1 MKILKS
7 WLNDWID
14 LEAISTDDISE
25 ALESL
30 GFEIES
36 RTDKTPN
43 YKNITVGKVLEIYEH
58 PNADKVRVTKVDVGS
73 KTYEIVCGAWNFD
86 VGAVVPVALPK
97 SEIKDGFKIDKRDI
111 RGVESNGMIC
121 SASELDLWDDH
132 AGILKLS
139 DETKLGSD
147 FSKIYNS
154 TDTLWE
160 IGVTPNRGDC
170 MSHLGIARELS
181 NYFNL
186 TLKENSQSL
195 KSNIE
200 SVIKVN
206 SGKIKACN
214 SYQSIEIENFT
225 LSDSNLNIRYRLSS
239 IGVRVI
245 NNVVDYTN
253 YVLHDIGQPLHAFD
267 RDKLFGT
274 ISVRFAKDN
283 ENLRT
288 LDEQER
294 KLTSEDLIITD
305 NDKPIALAGVMG
317 GYDTEVT
324 DTTTNLLIESAYFD
338 KVSIMKTSRRL
349 NLISDASIRFER
361 GIDFNLQK
369 QGLQRFVNLFE
380 NDQEINYSS
389 IIDSSKNGISYD
401 SISFDKN
408 EIEQILGV
416 KLDDNFI
423 RNTLIKL
430 QIESEVSDKKIKFES
445 PSWRYDLE
453 RPIDLIEELAKHYG
467 FNNFESTLPIGNN
480 LNSTGDYW
488 DKRIYLSE
496 KLSSTNF
503 YEIQTLSFTD
513 SLSNELFTPE
523 KKSVSVINPIDQ
535 TQENL
540 RTNLLTSLINTY
552 KFNLESNGKSH
563 RYYEINNVYDDSK
576 HKKFKMIPNQEYSLG
591 LLIPENETVEDRKGK
606 TKTNTINTLANVIKS
621 LFPSSEL
628 EHLTRPGFHKNY
640 SYLIKL
646 DNKILG
652 FMGKLSYKIQSELEL
667 HDSLYIAQINTE
679 NFNFD
684 QLKAFTYKPL
694 SAYPFIKFDLSF
706 SVPNDFQASDLINC
720 IESILSDN
728 ENNISIFDNF
738 TNEKTRNLG
747 IRIVTRS
754 YEKTYTETE
763 STEILE
769 MIVKEAE
776 SKFKIKLNKKDE
788 NAT

>member
-7 WLNDWID
+7 WLSDWID
-14 LEAISTDDISE
+14 IEAISSDEISE

-58 PNADKVRVTKVDVGS
+58 PNAEKVRVTKVDVGS

-139 DETKLGSD
+139 DEIKLGSD

-186 TLKENSQSL
+186 TLKENSQAL

-274 ISVRFAKDN
+274 ISVRFAKDK
-283 ENLRT
+283 ENLKT

-416 KLDDNFI
+416 ELDDNFI

-430 QIESEVSDKKIKFES
+430 QIVSEVSDEQIKFKS

-591 LLIPENETVEDRKGK
+591 LLIPENETVEDRKRK
-606 TKTNTINTLANVIKS
+606 TKTNNINTLANVIKN
-621 LFPSSEL
+621 LFPFSEL

-684 QLKAFTYKPL
+684 QLKVLTYKPL

-720 IESILSDN
+720 IESILSGN

>member
-186 TLKENSQSL
+186 TLKENSQTL

-200 SVIKVN
+200 NVIKVN

-274 ISVRFAKDN
+274 ISVRFAKHN
-283 ENLRT
+283 ENLKT
-288 LDEQER
+288 LDEQVR

-369 QGLQRFVNLFE
+369 QGLQRLVNLFE

-416 KLDDNFI
+416 ELDDNFI
-423 RNTLIKL
+423 KNTLIKL
-430 QIESEVSDKKIKFES
+430 QIESEISDKKIKFKS

-552 KFNLESNGKSH
+552 KFNFESNGKTH

-606 TKTNTINTLANVIKS
+606 TKTNNINTLANVIKN

-628 EHLTRPGFHKNY
+628 KHLTRPGFHKNY

-684 QLKAFTYKPL
+684 QLKAFAYKPL

-720 IESILSDN
+720 IESTLSDN

>member
-186 TLKENSQSL
+186 TLKENSQTL

-200 SVIKVN
+200 NVIKVN

-283 ENLRT
+283 ENLKT
-288 LDEQER
+288 LDEQVR

-389 IIDSSKNGISYD
+389 IIDSSKNGISYN

-416 KLDDNFI
+416 ELDNNFI
-423 RNTLIKL
+423 KNTLIKL
-430 QIESEVSDKKIKFES
+430 QIESEISDKKIKFKS

-480 LNSTGDYW
+480 LNSKGDYW

-523 KKSVSVINPIDQ
+523 KKSVIVINPIDQ

-563 RYYEINNVYDDSK
+563 RYYEINNIYDDSK
-576 HKKFKMIPNQEYSLG
+576 HKKFKIIPNQEYSLG

-606 TKTNTINTLANVIKS
+606 TKSNNINTLANAIKN

-720 IESILSDN
+720 IESILDEN

>member
-14 LEAISTDDISE
+14 IETISTDDISE

-73 KTYEIVCGAWNFD
+73 KIYEIVCGAWNFD

-186 TLKENSQSL
+186 TLKENSQTL

-200 SVIKVN
+200 NVIKVN

-283 ENLRT
+283 ENLKT
-288 LDEQER
+288 LDEQVR

-416 KLDDNFI
+416 ELDDNFI
-423 RNTLIKL
+423 KNTLTKL
-430 QIESEVSDKKIKFES
+430 RIESEISDRKIKFKS

-552 KFNLESNGKSH
+552 KFNFESNGKSH
-563 RYYEINNVYDDSK
+563 RYYEINNIYDDSK
-576 HKKFKMIPNQEYSLG
+576 HKKFKIIPNQEYSLG
-591 LLIPENETVEDRKGK
+591 ILMPENETVEDRKGK
-606 TKTNTINTLANVIKS
+606 TKSNNINTLANAIKN

-628 EHLTRPGFHKNY
+628 EHLTRPGFHKNL
-640 SYLIKL
+640 SLIH
-646 DNKILG
+646 I
-652 FMGKLSYKIQSELEL
+652 
-667 HDSLYIAQINTE
+667 
-679 NFNFD
+679 
-684 QLKAFTYKPL
+684 
-694 SAYPFIKFDLSF
+694 
-706 SVPNDFQASDLINC
+706 
-720 IESILSDN
+720 
-728 ENNISIFDNF
+728 
-738 TNEKTRNLG
+738 
-747 IRIVTRS
+747 
-754 YEKTYTETE
+754 
-763 STEILE
+763 
-769 MIVKEAE
+769 
-776 SKFKIKLNKKDE
+776 
-788 NAT
+788 

>member
-14 LEAISTDDISE
+14 IETISTDDISE

-186 TLKENSQSL
+186 TLKENSQTL

-200 SVIKVN
+200 NVIKVN

-283 ENLRT
+283 ENLKT
-288 LDEQER
+288 LDEQVR

-416 KLDDNFI
+416 ELDDNFI
-423 RNTLIKL
+423 KNTLIKL
-430 QIESEVSDKKIKFES
+430 QIESEISDKKIKFKS

-488 DKRIYLSE
+488 DKRTYLSE

-552 KFNLESNGKSH
+552 KFNFESNGKSH
-563 RYYEINNVYDDSK
+563 RYYEINNIYDDSK
-576 HKKFKMIPNQEYSLG
+576 HKKFKIIPNQEYSLG
-591 LLIPENETVEDRKGK
+591 LLMPENETVEDRKGK
-606 TKTNTINTLANVIKS
+606 TKSNNINTLANAIKN

-684 QLKAFTYKPL
+684 QLKAFSYKPL

-720 IESILSDN
+720 IESILDEN

-754 YEKTYTETE
+754 YEKTFTETE

>member
-14 LEAISTDDISE
+14 IETISTDDISE

-283 ENLRT
+283 ENLKT

-552 KFNLESNGKSH
+552 KFNLESNGKTH

-606 TKTNTINTLANVIKS
+606 TKTNNINTLANVIKN

-684 QLKAFTYKPL
+684 QLKAFAYKPL

>member
-186 TLKENSQSL
+186 TLKENSQAL

-274 ISVRFAKDN
+274 ISVRFAKDK
-283 ENLRT
+283 ENLKT

-416 KLDDNFI
+416 DLDDNFI

-430 QIESEVSDKKIKFES
+430 QIESEVSDKKIKFKS

-467 FNNFESTLPIGNN
+467 FNNFESTLPVGNN

-488 DKRIYLSE
+488 DKRLYLSE

-606 TKTNTINTLANVIKS
+606 TKTNNINTLANAIKN

>member
-14 LEAISTDDISE
+14 IEAISTDDISE

-36 RTDKTPN
+36 RIDKTPN

-186 TLKENSQSL
+186 TLKENSQAL

-283 ENLRT
+283 ENLKT

-416 KLDDNFI
+416 ELDDNFI
-423 RNTLIKL
+423 KNTLIKL
-430 QIESEVSDKKIKFES
+430 QIESEISDKKIKFKS

-488 DKRIYLSE
+488 DKRIYLSK

-552 KFNLESNGKSH
+552 KFNLESNGKTH

-606 TKTNTINTLANVIKS
+606 TKTNNINTLANIIKN

>member
-186 TLKENSQSL
+186 TLKENSQTL

-200 SVIKVN
+200 NVIKVN

-283 ENLRT
+283 EKLKT

-416 KLDDNFI
+416 ELDDNFI

-430 QIESEVSDKKIKFES
+430 QIESEVSDKKIKFKS

-606 TKTNTINTLANVIKS
+606 TKTNNINTLANVIKN

>member
-14 LEAISTDDISE
+14 IETISTDDISE

-283 ENLRT
+283 ENLKT
-288 LDEQER
+288 LDEQVR

-416 KLDDNFI
+416 ELDDNFI

-563 RYYEINNVYDDSK
+563 KYYEINNVYDDSK

-591 LLIPENETVEDRKGK
+591 LLIPENETVEDRKRK
-606 TKTNTINTLANVIKS
+606 TKTNNINTLANAIKN

-679 NFNFD
+679 NFSFD

-706 SVPNDFQASDLINC
+706 SVPNDFKASDLINC
-720 IESILSDN
+720 IESILSVN

-738 TNEKTRNLG
+738 TNEITRNLG

>member
-14 LEAISTDDISE
+14 IQTISTDDISE

-186 TLKENSQSL
+186 TLKENSQTL

-200 SVIKVN
+200 NVIKVN

-274 ISVRFAKDN
+274 ISVRFAKDK
-283 ENLRT
+283 ENLKT

-430 QIESEVSDKKIKFES
+430 QIESEVSDKKIKFKS

-606 TKTNTINTLANVIKS
+606 TKTNNINTLANVIKN

>member
-14 LEAISTDDISE
+14 IETISTDDISE

-186 TLKENSQSL
+186 TLKENSQAL

-283 ENLRT
+283 ENLKT

-416 KLDDNFI
+416 DLDDNFI

-430 QIESEVSDKKIKFES
+430 QIESEVSDKKIKFKS

-488 DKRIYLSE
+488 DKRLYLSE

-552 KFNLESNGKSH
+552 KFNLESNGKTH

-606 TKTNTINTLANVIKS
+606 TKTNNINTLANIIKN

-679 NFNFD
+679 YFNFD

>member
-43 YKNITVGKVLEIYEH
+43 YKNITVGKVLEVYEH

-274 ISVRFAKDN
+274 ISVRFAKDK
-283 ENLRT
+283 ENLKT

-606 TKTNTINTLANVIKS
+606 TKTNNINTLANVIKN

-776 SKFKIKLNKKDE
+776 SKFKIILNKKDE

>member
-283 ENLRT
+283 ENLKT
-288 LDEQER
+288 LDEQVR

-416 KLDDNFI
+416 ELDDNFI

-430 QIESEVSDKKIKFES
+430 QIESEVSDKKIKFKS

-523 KKSVSVINPIDQ
+523 KKSVTVINPIDQ

-606 TKTNTINTLANVIKS
+606 TKTNNINTLANVIKN

>member
-14 LEAISTDDISE
+14 IATISTDDISE

-186 TLKENSQSL
+186 TLKENSQAL

-274 ISVRFAKDN
+274 ISVRFAKDK
-283 ENLRT
+283 ENLKT

-416 KLDDNFI
+416 ELDDNFI

-430 QIESEVSDKKIKFES
+430 QIESEVSDKKIKFKS

-606 TKTNTINTLANVIKS
+606 TKTNNINTLANVIKN

>member
-186 TLKENSQSL
+186 TLKENSQAL

-283 ENLRT
+283 ENLKT

-416 KLDDNFI
+416 ELDDNFI

-488 DKRIYLSE
+488 DKRLYLSE

-606 TKTNTINTLANVIKS
+606 TKTNNINTLANVIKN

>member
-186 TLKENSQSL
+186 TLKENSKTL

-200 SVIKVN
+200 NLIKVN

-274 ISVRFAKDN
+274 ISVRFAKDK
-283 ENLRT
+283 ENLKT

-416 KLDDNFI
+416 ELDDNFI

-467 FNNFESTLPIGNN
+467 FNNFESTLPVGNN

-488 DKRIYLSE
+488 DKRLYLSE

-606 TKTNTINTLANVIKS
+606 TKTNNINTLANVIKN

-776 SKFKIKLNKKDE
+776 SKFKIILNKKDE

>member
-14 LEAISTDDISE
+14 IETISTDDISE

-283 ENLRT
+283 ENLKT
-288 LDEQER
+288 LDEQVR

-416 KLDDNFI
+416 ELDDNFI
-423 RNTLIKL
+423 KNTLIKL
-430 QIESEVSDKKIKFES
+430 QIESEISDKKIKFKS

-552 KFNLESNGKSH
+552 KFNLESNGKTQ

-606 TKTNTINTLANVIKS
+606 TKTNNINTLANVIKN

-769 MIVKEAE
+769 MIDKEAA

>member
-14 LEAISTDDISE
+14 IEAISTDDISE

-186 TLKENSQSL
+186 TLKENSQTL

-200 SVIKVN
+200 NVIKVN

-283 ENLRT
+283 ENLKT
-288 LDEQER
+288 LDEQVR

-416 KLDDNFI
+416 ELDDNFI
-423 RNTLIKL
+423 KNTLIKL
-430 QIESEVSDKKIKFES
+430 QIESEISDKKIKFKS

-552 KFNLESNGKSH
+552 KFNFESNGKTH

-606 TKTNTINTLANVIKS
+606 TKTNNINTLANVIKN

-684 QLKAFTYKPL
+684 QLKAFAYKPL

>member
-274 ISVRFAKDN
+274 ISVRFAKDK
-283 ENLRT
+283 ENLKT

-552 KFNLESNGKSH
+552 KFNFESNGKTH

-606 TKTNTINTLANVIKS
+606 TKTNNINTLANVIKN

-684 QLKAFTYKPL
+684 QLKAFAYKPL

>member
-14 LEAISTDDISE
+14 IETISTDDISE

-186 TLKENSQSL
+186 TLKENSQTL

-200 SVIKVN
+200 NVIKVN

-283 ENLRT
+283 ENLKT
-288 LDEQER
+288 LDEQVR

-408 EIEQILGV
+408 EIEQIIGV
-416 KLDDNFI
+416 ELDDNFI
-423 RNTLIKL
+423 KNTLIKL
-430 QIESEVSDKKIKFES
+430 QIESEISDKKIKFKS

-552 KFNLESNGKSH
+552 KFNFEINGKSH
-563 RYYEINNVYDDSK
+563 RYYEINNIYDDSK
-576 HKKFKMIPNQEYSLG
+576 HKKFKIIPNQEYSLG
-591 LLIPENETVEDRKGK
+591 LLMPENETVEDRKGK
-606 TKTNTINTLANVIKS
+606 TKSNNINTLANAIKN

-684 QLKAFTYKPL
+684 QLKAFSYKPL

-720 IESILSDN
+720 IESILDEN

-754 YEKTYTETE
+754 YEKTFTETE

>member
-14 LEAISTDDISE
+14 IETISTDDISE

-283 ENLRT
+283 EKLKT

-416 KLDDNFI
+416 ELDDNFI

-430 QIESEVSDKKIKFES
+430 QIESEVSDKKIKFKS

-606 TKTNTINTLANVIKS
+606 TKTNNINTLANVIKN

>member
-14 LEAISTDDISE
+14 IETISTDDISE

-186 TLKENSQSL
+186 TLKENSQTL

-200 SVIKVN
+200 NVIKVN

-283 ENLRT
+283 ENLKT
-288 LDEQER
+288 LDEQVR

-416 KLDDNFI
+416 ELDDNFI
-423 RNTLIKL
+423 KNTLIKL
-430 QIESEVSDKKIKFES
+430 QIESEISDRKIKFKS

-552 KFNLESNGKSH
+552 KFNFESNGKSH
-563 RYYEINNVYDDSK
+563 RYYEINNIYDDSK
-576 HKKFKMIPNQEYSLG
+576 HKKFKIIPNQEYSLG
-591 LLIPENETVEDRKGK
+591 LLMPENETVEDRKGK
-606 TKTNTINTLANVIKS
+606 TKSNNINTLANAIKN

-720 IESILSDN
+720 IESILDEN

-754 YEKTYTETE
+754 YEKTFTETE